1 MAPRGNRVTIPRI
14 RTFYSSE
21 EGAAMVEFAVAG
33 AVFLLIFLGI
43 LNIGLTVWERNNLT
57 YAAREGSRYAVVRGA
72 NSLQTATPTMIA
84 DYVKSRTQL
93 KASGLRVYTTWNPID
108 KKPGSVVAVSVAR
121 DVPQRG
127 PFLPAHT
134 DSVTSKLI
142 IYY

>member
-1 MAPRGNRVTIPRI
+1 
-14 RTFYSSE
+14 
-21 EGAAMVEFAVAG
+21 MVEFAVAG

-72 NSLQTATPTMIA
+72 NSLQTASPTMVA
-84 DYVKSRTQL
+84 NYVKGRTQL
-93 KASGLRVYTTWNPID
+93 NPSGLRVYTTWNPTD
-108 KKPGSVVAVSVAR
+108 KKPGSIVSVSVAR
-121 DVPQRG
+121 DVPRRG